1 MGLENTITET
11 AGRMIIIKWT
21 GKAVNKN
28 RRYRIAKVGGKH
40 RQVKTDAYKNWLKDI
55 GWTIKAETFKRYKA
69 LQSVM
74 ITAVLDPAADHHNL
88 VDVVL
93 DALQACGFIIDD
105 RDAGVV
111 ISMPCSRHKRG
122 ETDEIWLFI
131 QPGEEEK

>member
-1 MGLENTITET
+1 
-11 AGRMIIIKWT
+11 MIIVHWT

-28 RRYRIAKVGGKH
+28 RRYRITREARPK
-40 RQVKTDAYKNWLKDI
+40 QVKTDAYKGWLTDM
-55 GWTIKAETFKRYKA
+55 GWAVRQVTPKRYNT

-93 DALQACGFIIDD
+93 DALQACGLIVND

-111 ISMPCSRHKRG
+111 MSMPCSRHKRG
-122 ETDEIWLFI
+122 EDDEIWLFI

>member
-1 MGLENTITET
+1 
-11 AGRMIIIKWT
+11 MIIVHWQ
-21 GKAVNKN
+21 GKAVTKN
-28 RRYRIAKVGGKH
+28 RRNRITQDKPHK
-40 RQVKTDAYKNWLKDI
+40 QVKTEAYKNWLKDI
-55 GWTIKAETFKRYKA
+55 GWTIKQVTYKRYKN

-93 DALQACGFIIDD
+93 DALQACGLIVND

-111 ISMPCSRHKRG
+111 MSMPPSRHKRG

-131 QPGEEEK
+131 QEGVEI

>member
-1 MGLENTITET
+1 M
-11 AGRMIIIKWT
+11 MIIIHWQ

-28 RRYRIAKVGGKH
+28 RRYRIAKVKGKY
-40 RQVKTDAYKNWLKDI
+40 RQVKTEAYKGWLKDI
-55 GWTIKAETFKRYKA
+55 GWTIKVVTYKRYTTLA
-69 LQSVM
+69 SVM

-93 DALQACGFIIDD
+93 DALQACGLIVDD

-111 ISMPCSRHKRG
+111 MSMPCERHKRG
-122 ETDEIWLFI
+122 ADDEIWIFI

>member
-1 MGLENTITET
+1 
-11 AGRMIIIKWT
+11 MIIVQWA

-28 RRYRIAKVGGKH
+28 RRYRITQQAIPKL
-40 RQVKTDAYKNWLKDI
+40 VKTDVYKKWLADI
-55 GWTIKAETFKRYKA
+55 GWRIKAETFKHYKT

-74 ITAVLDPAADHHNL
+74 ISAVLDPAADHHNL

-93 DALQACGFIIDD
+93 DALENCGLIVND

-111 ISMPCSRHKRG
+111 VSMPCKRHKRG
-122 ETDEIWLFI
+122 ESDEIWLFI